1 MQAASIQIRADFSA
15 PQLLI
20 TVIMLTDAIV
30 YKLHMYLSRKKIKN
44 RREILAIYNIKS
56 KLN

>member
-1 MQAASIQIRADFSA
+1 LQAASIQIRADFSA

>member
-1 MQAASIQIRADFSA
+1 LQAASIQIRADFSA

-30 YKLHMYLSRKKIKN
+30 YKLHMYLSRTKIKN

>member
-1 MQAASIQIRADFSA
+1 
-15 PQLLI
+15 
-20 TVIMLTDAIV
+20 MLTDAIV

>member
-30 YKLHMYLSRKKIKN
+30 YKLHMYLSRTKIKN